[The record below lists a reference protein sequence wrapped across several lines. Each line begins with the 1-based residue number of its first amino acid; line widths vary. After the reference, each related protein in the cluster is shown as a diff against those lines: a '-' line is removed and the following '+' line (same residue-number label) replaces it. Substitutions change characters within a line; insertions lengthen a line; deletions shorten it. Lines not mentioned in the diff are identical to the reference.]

1 MRILI
6 VQDTDWIRRNPIQHT
21 HLAERLKLRGHEIRV
36 IDYEI
41 LWPSDCKREL
51 FSEKQIFHISRIIE
65 NANIMV
71 VRPRILKL
79 PLLDYFSM
87 ILTYRKE
94 ISNQINKFK
103 PDVIIGNDI
112 LTPYLA
118 YNLAKKSNIPTIFY
132 AIDIEH
138 KLIPFNFLQPIGK
151 FLESKN
157 IKSADLVI
165 SINEGLREYT
175 IKMGANRARTVVIRA
190 GIDAQRF
197 DPRMSGEE
205 IRQRYGIKKDDIVL
219 FFMGWLY
226 TFSGLTE
233 VALEL
238 KNLKNKK
245 IKLLIVGDGDAYEAL
260 KRIRDNYNMQ
270 DQIIL
275 AGRQSY
281 ETLPKFI
288 AASDICLL
296 PAYNNEIMRDIV
308 PIKMY
313 EYMAMGKPVLAT
325 KLPGVIMEFG
335 YDNGVVYIDKP
346 EDALNKAI
354 NLINEGH
361 IVECGQKS
369 RRFVETLTW
378 DKITDEFEKTL
389 ESLA

>member
-21 HLAERLKLRGHEIRV
+21 HLAERLKLRGHDIRV

-41 LWPSDCKREL
+41 LWSSDGKKEL
-51 FSEKQIFHISRIIE
+51 FSQRQVFRVSRIME
-65 NANIMV
+65 NADIMV
-71 VRPRILKL
+71 VRPSILKL
-79 PLLDYFSM
+79 PLLDYLSM
-87 ILTYRKE
+87 IFTYSNE
-94 ISNQINKFK
+94 INNQIHEFK

-112 LTPYLA
+112 LTPFLA
-118 YNLAKKSNIPTIFY
+118 YNFAKKNNIPTIFY

-138 KLIPFNFLQPIGK
+138 RLIPFNFLQPIGK
-151 FLESKN
+151 LLESHN

-175 IKMGANRARTVVIRA
+175 IKMGADRARTVVIRA
-190 GIDAQRF
+190 GIDAERF
-197 DPRMSGEE
+197 NPKISGEE
-205 IRQRYGIKKDDIVL
+205 IRQKYGIKKDDVVL

-238 KNLKNKK
+238 ANLKDKK
-245 IKLLIVGDGDAYEAL
+245 IKFLIVGEGDAYEAL
-260 KRIRDNYNMQ
+260 KRIRDDNNLQ

-275 AGRQSY
+275 TGKQPY
-281 ETLPKFI
+281 KILPKFI
-288 AASDICLL
+288 AASDICIL

-313 EYMAMGKPVLAT
+313 EYMAMGKPIIAT
-325 KLPGVIMEFG
+325 KLPGVMMEFENN
-335 YDNGVVYIDKP
+335 NGIVYIDKP
-346 EDALNKAI
+346 DDTLNKAI
-354 NLINEGH
+354 DLIDGGH
-361 IVECGQKS
+361 IVEQGQKS
-369 RRFVETLTW
+369 RKFVENLTW

-389 ESLA
+389 ERVL